1 MIRCRMTYQK
11 TEALRYTGNLDL
23 QKIWE
28 RFLRRADLPV
38 AYSQGFHPQPRI
50 QQAAPLPLGFLS
62 RAELAD
68 IYLDD
73 DSLAPSDVVTALDA
87 MPYPGIEICNVEL
100 VDLSLPSLAS
110 RVLSS
115 EYLAEFFDPVDIDE
129 LTDRVTKLLAAPSL
143 NRTRRDKAYDL
154 RPLIESLEV
163 MTSESGPALKMM
175 LAARQSATGRPE
187 EVLAAL
193 GFSPYDARY
202 TRTRILLA
210 D

>member
-62 RAELAD
+62 RA
-68 IYLDD
+68 
-73 DSLAPSDVVTALDA
+73 PSDVVAALDA
-87 MPYPGIEICNVEL
+87 MPYPGIEVRNVEL
-100 VDLSLPSLAS
+100 VDISQPSLAT

-115 EYLAEFFDPVDIDE
+115 EYLAEFFDP
-129 LTDRVTKLLAAPSL
+129 
-143 NRTRRDKAYDL
+143 
-154 RPLIESLEV
+154 
-163 MTSESGPALKMM
+163 
-175 LAARQSATGRPE
+175 
-187 EVLAAL
+187 
-193 GFSPYDARY
+193 
-202 TRTRILLA
+202 
-210 D
+210 

>member
-73 DSLAPSDVVTALDA
+73 DSLAPSDVV
-87 MPYPGIEICNVEL
+87 
-100 VDLSLPSLAS
+100 
-110 RVLSS
+110 
-115 EYLAEFFDPVDIDE
+115 
-129 LTDRVTKLLAAPSL
+129 
-143 NRTRRDKAYDL
+143 
-154 RPLIESLEV
+154 ESLEV

-193 GFSPYDARY
+193 GFSPFDARY
-202 TRTRILLA
+202 TRTRIILA